1 MSTIYVDAPFSDDVR
16 RQCIYN
22 GALLVQS
29 PLPSTLAFCEF
40 ARELIHEAFGDL
52 EPRKA
57 QYSLPV
63 EEYAAI
69 LGRLK
74 PHFIHHPRSKG
85 YLKAILEEMGC
96 DPSKTFF
103 EVPKMRSSTS
113 DDYLT
118 AGIAYAWHPHRDT
131 WYSAPACQINW
142 WMPIFEIESENAM
155 AFHPRYWDQPV
166 ENTSS
171 GYNYYQWNKHHR
183 TNVTQYLKADP
194 RPLPRATEN
203 VELDPQVRLICP
215 VGGMIIFSGAQM
227 HSSVPNTSGSTRFSL
242 DFRSV
247 HLDDLVERKGAH
259 NVDSA
264 CTGTVLGEFI
274 RALDFARLP
283 DEVISLYDDGT
294 EQELAEHRVFHPKQ
308 MNEH

>member
-1 MSTIYVDAPFSDDVR
+1 MSTIYFDAAFSDDAR

-22 GALLVQS
+22 GALIVQS
-29 PLPSTLAFCEF
+29 PLPSTLAFCAF
-40 ARELIHEAFGDL
+40 ARELVHEAFGDL

-57 QYSLPV
+57 QYKLSV

-69 LGRLK
+69 LGKLK
-74 PHFIHHPRSKG
+74 PHFIHHPKSKA
-85 YLKAILEEMGC
+85 YLKDIFEEMGC
-96 DPSKTFF
+96 DPHKTYF

-113 DDYLT
+113 DNYLT

-142 WMPIFEIESENAM
+142 WMPIFEIEAENAM

-166 ENTSS
+166 ENTSR
-171 GYNYYQWNKHHR
+171 GYNYYQWNKYHR

-194 RPLPRATEN
+194 RPLPRATTEL
-203 VELDPQVRLICP
+203 ELDPQIRLICP

-227 HSSVPNTSGSTRFSL
+227 HSSVPNTSGSTRFSV

-247 HLDDLVERKGAH
+247 HLDDLIERKGAP
-259 NVDSA
+259 NVDSE
-264 CTGTVLGEFI
+264 CTGTVLGEFV
-274 RALDFARLP
+274 RARDFAHLP
-283 DEVISLYDDGT
+283 DDIVSLYDDGT
-294 EQELAEHRVFHPKQ
+294 EPELAEHRVFHPS
-308 MNEH
+308 